1 VDTLITILTDP
12 KFLTIVGPL
21 GVAAALEAWAI
32 YSLFTRL
39 EDLQEKRLQDWQT
52 MKDEYT
58 QLSSDINKTLDVLI
72 KTLGRKNGNG
82 NGGCNG

>member
-1 VDTLITILTDP
+1 VDTIIELLNSVKII
-12 KFLTIVGPL
+12 GPL
-21 GVAAALEAWAI
+21 GVVAVIEAWAI
-32 YSLFTRL
+32 YSLFNKL
-39 EDLQEKRLQDWQT
+39 EEIQEKRLQDWQQ